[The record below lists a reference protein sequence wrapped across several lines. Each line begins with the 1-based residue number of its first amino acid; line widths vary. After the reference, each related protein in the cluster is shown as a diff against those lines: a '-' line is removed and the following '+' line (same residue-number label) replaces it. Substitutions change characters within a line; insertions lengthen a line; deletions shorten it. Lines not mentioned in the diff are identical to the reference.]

1 MYNVRLSPWGAIGDQ
16 KVAKCNTGGL
26 GGSMVSVKCDFRLEK
41 RFSTLLFLLTYFV
54 APFVCV

>member
-26 GGSMVSVKCDFRLEK
+26 GGSMVSVKCDFKLEK
-41 RFSTLLFLLTYFV
+41 CFSKLMFLLTYFV